1 MANTLGGIN
10 LAAIAEQTL
19 DYLGSQFFMLS
30 AFTRDFSQDIRNKG
44 ASVTTR
50 IPSSATVQDL
60 SSGYSASDVTS
71 TAKTVTLSNFKGF
84 VTGFTDK
91 EASLSGSVDWLQR
104 VFVEPAVEA
113 TCKAVAD
120 DLLALV
126 TNANFSANSVITA
139 ANFDSDDLADL
150 AGALTTLKVPK
161 SLRSALISPSYN
173 ASLQKDAMIQ
183 DASAYGSSD
192 AVREHAAGMIHGF
205 GINEYESIPTNS
217 ENLAGF
223 VCHPSALLIAART
236 VAPPLSPRVQFLNT
250 VDPKT
255 GIPLQFRAW
264 YDRDGGLYKFSVG
277 LLYGV
282 AVGNGSA
289 LKRILSA

>member
-1 MANTLGGIN
+1 MSNTLGGIN

-30 AFTRDFSQDIRNKG
+30 AFTRDFSQDIRNRG
-44 ASVTTR
+44 ASVSTR
-50 IPSSATVQDL
+50 VPSSVTVQDL

-71 TAKTVTLSNFKGF
+71 TAKTVTLSEFKGF
-84 VTGFTDK
+84 VAGFTDK
-91 EASLSGSVDWLQR
+91 EASLAGNVEWLHR
-104 VFVEPAVEA
+104 MFIEPAVEA
-113 TCKAVAD
+113 TCQSVAD

-150 AGALTTLKVPK
+150 AADLSTAKVPK
-161 SLRSALISPSYN
+161 SLRSALVSPSYN
-173 ASLQKDAMIQ
+173 ASLQKDAAIQ
-183 DASAYGSSD
+183 DAAAYGSPI
-192 AVREHAAGMIHGF
+192 AVREHAAGAIHGF
-205 GINEYESIPTNS
+205 GIHEYEGIPTNS
-217 ENLAGF
+217 ENLAGL
-223 VCHPSALLIAART
+223 VCHPSALIVAART
-236 VAPPLSPRVQFLNT
+236 VAPPLSPRVQVLNT

-264 YDRDGGLYKFSVG
+264 YDRDGGQYKFSVG

-282 AVGNGSA
+282 AVGNAAA

>member
-91 EASLSGSVDWLQR
+91 EVSLVGNVDWLQR

-113 TCKAVAD
+113 TCKSVAD

-126 TNANFSANSVITA
+126 TAANFPTPLTSTA

-150 AGALTTLKVPK
+150 AASLSTAKVPK
-161 SLRSALISPSYN
+161 SLRSAMLLPTYN
-173 ASLQKDAMIQ
+173 ASLQKDAAIQ

-192 AVREHAAGMIHGF
+192 AVRNHAAGMIHGF
-205 GINEYESIPTNS
+205 GIHEYEGIPNNG
-217 ENLAGF
+217 ENLTGF
-223 VCHPSALLIAART
+223 VCHPCALLIAART
-236 VAPPLSPRVQFLNT
+236 VAEPVTPRVQVLNT

-264 YDRDGGLYKFSVG
+264 YDRDGGQYKFSVG

-282 AVGNGSA
+282 AVGNTAA
-289 LKRILSA
+289 LKRIISS